1 MVLKDGNNGNI
12 GVKAYVQIKQLGKRK
27 YSIEKMPVYFPVPPT
42 NVQEL
47 IETIVSWQVHEYN
60 ERLQQ
65 SEVLKYLTSEEVE
78 NKATSGKVGFG
89 VNYNGKP
96 AIEADAI
103 INALQSY
110 ADGIFRI
117 FLDDTEL
124 GELSSPIRLKEEST
138 LTFIRLT
145 MLSGRMW

>member
-1 MVLKDGNNGNI
+1 MVSKDGNNGEK
-12 GVKAYVQIKQLGKRK
+12 GMKAYIQTKQLGKRK
-27 YSIEKMPVYFPVPPT
+27 CSIEKMPVYFPVPPT

-47 IETIVSWQVHEYN
+47 IEAIVSWQVCEYN

-78 NKATSGKVGFG
+78 DKVASGKVGFD

-96 AIEADAI
+96 AIESDAI

-110 ADGIFRI
+110 EDGIFRI

-124 GELSSPIRLKEEST
+124 GELSSFIRLKEEST